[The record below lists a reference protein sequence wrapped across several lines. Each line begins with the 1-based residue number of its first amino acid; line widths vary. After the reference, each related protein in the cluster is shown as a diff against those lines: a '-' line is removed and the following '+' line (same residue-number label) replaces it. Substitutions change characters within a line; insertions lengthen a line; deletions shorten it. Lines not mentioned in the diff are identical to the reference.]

1 MIYIFIHIVPLNTC
15 SNTVYTH
22 VCMYKLIFV
31 YIYMYVKSA
40 IISRIS
46 SANKVKSLIVETVN
60 LLLYHLIGNVS
71 SVDETK
77 HVYNLLFSGY
87 S

>member
-1 MIYIFIHIVPLNTC
+1 
-15 SNTVYTH
+15 
-22 VCMYKLIFV
+22 
-31 YIYMYVKSA
+31 MYVTSG

-77 HVYNLLFSGY
+77 QVYYLLFSGY